1 MLHQGT
7 ENNVNSEN
15 SNDLHGIAK
24 ALIVGFSWSY
34 AEIYEKQK
42 RQEII
47 KKNNVESPSEE
58 PSNPS

>member
-1 MLHQGT
+1 MVHQAAD
-7 ENNVNSEN
+7 NNVKSEN

-34 AEIYEKQK
+34 AEIYERQK

-47 KKNNVESPSEE
+47 KENPVESPSQE

>member
-1 MLHQGT
+1 MLNQSA
-7 ENNVNSEN
+7 ENNLESEN

-34 AEIYEKQK
+34 AEIYERQK

-47 KKNNVESPSEE
+47 KENPVKSPSEE